1 MADKK
6 ELNVKIGLIG
16 AFDMLKF
23 KNMAKVREQAI
34 QAAPA
39 KEIVG
44 TFPINEYAKEFRP
57 HMQLMVIDEI
67 KDHGAA
73 GAKTFV
79 FKRADGK
86 KAGLFR
92 AGQYVCVALNIDGS
106 ATTRPYSVCSSP
118 AEIKEGKIA
127 ITVKTNPNGFAAD
140 WILANWQVGQEVRVS
155 GGEGFM
161 YYEAMRDGKNVVAI
175 AGGVGIT
182 PYISMARAIRDGIED
197 FNLTVI
203 FNSRTEDS
211 ILFKEEFD
219 EICAATDKVKI
230 VHVLSREEKEGYE
243 HGHITAEIIKKYAP
257 ETYSVYICGPENMYK
272 AVLEEVKKLGVKNK
286 DIRHEAMGVTRTVW
300 EEPGYPVECK
310 DKVFN
315 VKVLRGPETYEITA
329 SANEPVLVAIERAGI
344 KAPSRCRA
352 GECGWCRSKL
362 VSGETFTP
370 ADSDYRRWG
379 DKEYGYIHPCAAFPV
394 SDLVI
399 EVPGEY
405 LGK

>member
-16 AFDMLKF
+16 PLDMLKF

-44 TFPINEYAKEFRP
+44 TFPINEAAKAFHP

-67 KDHGAA
+67 IDHGKA

-86 KAGLFR
+86 EAGLFR
-92 AGQYVCVALNIDGS
+92 AGQYVCVGLNIDGS

-118 AEIKEGKIA
+118 AQTREGKLA
-127 ITVKTNPNGFAAD
+127 ITVKTNKDGFAAD
-140 WILANWQVGQEVRVS
+140 WILANWKVGDEVRVS

-182 PYISMARAIRDGIED
+182 PYISMAKAIRDGIED

-203 FNSRTEDS
+203 FNSRTEED
-211 ILFKEEFD
+211 ILFKQEFD

-257 ETYSVYICGPENMYK
+257 ETYSVYICGPEKMYK
-272 AVLEEVKKLGVKNK
+272 AALEEVKKLGVKK
-286 DIRHEAMGVTRTVW
+286 VRHEAMGVTKTVW
-300 EEPGYPVECK
+300 EEPGYPMDCK
-310 DKVFN
+310 DKTYT
-315 VKVLRGPETYEITA
+315 VKVLRGPESYEIKA
-329 SANEPVLVAIERAGI
+329 SANETLLVAIERAGI

-352 GECGWCRSKL
+352 GECGWCRSRL
-362 VSGETFTP
+362 VSGTVFCPEENEH
-370 ADSDYRRWG
+370 RRWA
-379 DKEYGYIHPCAAFPV
+379 DKEYGYIHPCCSFPT
-394 SDLVI
+394 SDLTV

-405 LGK
+405 LL

>member
-1 MADKK
+1 MADSK
-6 ELNVKIGLIG
+6 ELNVKVGFFG
-16 AFDMLKF
+16 PFDMLKF
-23 KNMAKVREQAI
+23 KNMAKNREKVI

-39 KEIVG
+39 KEVVG
-44 TFPINEYAKEFRP
+44 VFPINEHAKEFRP
-57 HMQLMVIDEI
+57 QMQLMRIEEI
-67 KDHGAA
+67 IDHGAA

-79 FKRADGK
+79 FRRSDGK

-92 AGQYVCVALNIDGS
+92 AGQYVCAALNIDGS
-106 ATTRPYSVCSSP
+106 LTTRPYSICSSP
-118 AEIKEGKIA
+118 AEINEGKIA
-127 ITVKTNPNGFAAD
+127 VTVKTNPNGFAAD
-140 WILANWQVGQEVRVS
+140 WILANWHVGQEVRLS
-155 GGEGFM
+155 GAEGFM
-161 YYEAMRDGKNVVAI
+161 YYEEVRDGKNVVAL

-211 ILFKEEFD
+211 ILFRKEFE

-243 HGHITAEIIKKYAP
+243 HGHITAELIKKYAP
-257 ETYSVYICGPENMYK
+257 ETYSVYICGPESMYK
-272 AVLEEVKKLGVKNK
+272 AALEEVKKLGVKNK
-286 DIRHEAMGVTRTVW
+286 DIRHEAMGVTKAVW
-300 EEPGYPVECK
+300 EEAGYPAECR
-310 DKVFN
+310 DKSYN
-315 VKVLRGPETYEITA
+315 VTVLRGPERYQITA

-362 VSGETFTP
+362 VKGNVFVP
-370 ADSDYRRWG
+370 AESDGRRWA
-379 DKEYGYIHPCAAFPV
+379 DKEYGYIHPCASFPV

-405 LGK
+405 LL

>member
-6 ELNVKIGLIG
+6 ELNVKVGLIG
-16 AFDMLKF
+16 PFDMLKF

-44 TFPINEYAKEFRP
+44 TFPINEAAKEFRP
-57 HMQLMVIDEI
+57 HLQPMVIDEI
-67 KDHGAA
+67 IDHGAA

-92 AGQYVCVALNIDGS
+92 AGQYVCVGLNIGNT
-106 ATTRPYSVCSSP
+106 ATTRPYSICSSP
-118 AEIKEGKIA
+118 AQIKEGKLA
-127 ITVKTNPNGFAAD
+127 ITVKTNPGGFAAD
-140 WILANWQVGQEVRVS
+140 WILSNWKVGREVKVS
-155 GGEGFM
+155 GAEGFM
-161 YYEAMRDGKNVVAI
+161 HYEPIRDGKNIVAI

-211 ILFKEEFD
+211 ILFKKEFD
-219 EICAATDKVKI
+219 EIAAATDKVKI
-230 VHVLSREEKEGYE
+230 VHVLSREEKAGYE
-243 HGHITAEIIKKYAP
+243 SGHITAELIRKYAP
-257 ETYSVYICGPENMYK
+257 DTYSVYICGPENMYRS
-272 AVLEEVKKLGVKNK
+272 VLAEVKKLGIKDKN
-286 DIRHEAMGVTRTVW
+286 IRHEAMGVTRAVW
-300 EEPGYPVECK
+300 EQAGYPADCK
-310 DKVFN
+310 DKTFS
-315 VKVLRGPETYEITA
+315 VKVLRGAESYDITA

-362 VSGETFTP
+362 VSGTVYVP
-370 ADSDYRRWG
+370 ADNDGRRWG
-379 DKEYGYIHPCAAFPV
+379 DKEYGYIHPCASFPT

-405 LGK
+405 LL

>member
-1 MADKK
+1 MADK

-23 KNMAKVREQAI
+23 KNMAKTREQAI

-39 KEIVG
+39 KEVSG
-44 TFPINEYAKEFRP
+44 TFPINENAKAFRP
-57 HMQLMVIDEI
+57 ESQLMVIDEVI
-67 KDHGAA
+67 DRGAA

-79 FKRADGK
+79 LRRKDGK
-86 KAGLFR
+86 HAGLVR
-92 AGQYVCVALNIDGS
+92 AGQYVCVSLNIDGT

-118 AEIKEGKIA
+118 EQLKEGKLA
-127 ITVKTNPNGFAAD
+127 ITVKTNPGGFAAD
-140 WILANWQVGQEVRVS
+140 WILANWKQGDEVKVS

-161 YYEAMRDGKNVVAI
+161 YYEALRDGKNVVAL

-182 PYISMARAIRDGIED
+182 PYLAMAQAIRDGIED

-211 ILFKEEFD
+211 ILFKQEFD

-243 HGHITAEIIKKYAP
+243 HGHITAEIIAKYAP

-272 AVLEEVKKLGVKNK
+272 AALEEVRKLGVKERN
-286 DIRHEAMGVTRTVW
+286 IRHEAMGVTKAVW
-300 EEPGYPVECK
+300 EQPGYPADCR
-310 DKVFN
+310 DKSFAL
-315 VKVLRGPETYEITA
+315 KVIRGAYTYDIPA
-329 SANEPVLVAIERAGI
+329 AANEPVLVAIERAGI

-362 VSGETFTP
+362 VSGEVFVP
-370 ADSDYRRWG
+370 ADAEYRRWG
-379 DKEYGYIHPCAAFPV
+379 DKEYGYIHPCCSFPV

-399 EVPGEY
+399 ELPGEY
-405 LGK
+405 LG